1 MLCGFT
7 QTKERNMEET
17 LDISALLKTLK
28 KHFAVIITIGLLTG
42 IAAFLVSNFLITKKY
57 ESSAMLYVEN
67 NQNTSESVNINDIN
81 AAQKL
86 VNTCQILFKSGT
98 ALETLIDNLDLPYTK
113 KELSEMITAASVNS
127 TEVMQ
132 LVVES
137 EDPAEAQIIVN
148 ELVEISKN
156 EFNRIIK
163 SGSIAV
169 VELGEINTVPSSPN
183 VQLITFIG
191 LALGLAV
198 SFICFFIRDMLDVGV
213 KHDDNLA
220 KIYDVPVF
228 AEIMEFDSA
237 SSGGKYG
244 YSSYGYG
251 KRARKS
257 RASDGKFSERLLSE
271 STPFAISEAYNSA
284 RTNTMFAVAHAPKKI
299 IAVTSSNPSEGK
311 STTCS
316 NLAISF
322 ANAGFE
328 VLLVECDLRKPTMAN
343 NFNLK
348 NKRGLSAILGG
359 FCSVT
364 DALNSY
370 VLSGLDIITA
380 GEIPPNPSEL
390 LGSEA
395 MKSFLIASAQNY
407 DYVFLDTPPVNVVTD
422 SQLMN
427 EDIAGIVFTI
437 REGDTTHP
445 DIQSAMDK
453 IKLANGKTL
462 GFIKTFCKPE
472 KSGRY
477 GRKYSYNSNY
487 GYGREEKNGGRKE
500 PAPAEKT

>member
-1 MLCGFT
+1 
-7 QTKERNMEET
+7 MEET
-17 LDISALLKTLK
+17 LDISAFLKTLK
-28 KHFAVIITIGLLTG
+28 KHFVIIVTFGLLAG
-42 IAAFLVSNFLITKKY
+42 IASFLISNFMVTKKY
-57 ESSAMLYVEN
+57 ESMALLYVEN
-67 NQNTSESVNINDIN
+67 SQNTSESLNINDIN

-98 ALETLIDNLDLPYTK
+98 ALDALIDNLDLPYTK
-113 KELSEMITAASVNS
+113 DQLSEMITAESVNS
-127 TEVMQ
+127 TEVMR
-132 LVVES
+132 LKVES
-137 EDPAEAQIIVN
+137 EDPVEAQIIVN
-148 ELVEISKN
+148 ELVKISEE
-156 EFNRIIK
+156 EFKRIIK
-163 SGSIAV
+163 SGSIEV
-169 VELGEINTVPSSPN
+169 VELGEINTEPSFPN
-183 VQLITFIG
+183 VQIITF
-191 LALGLAV
+191 LGLAV
-198 SFICFFIRDMLDVGV
+198 GLAIAFFSFFIRDMLDVAV
-213 KHDDNLA
+213 KHDDNLSKA
-220 KIYDVPVF
+220 YDVPVF

-244 YSSYGYG
+244 YSDYGYG
-251 KRARKS
+251 KKMRKS
-257 RASDGKFSERLLSE
+257 RVPDEKFSERLLSE
-271 STPFAISEAYNSA
+271 STPFAISEAYNTA
-284 RTNTMFAVAHAPKKI
+284 RTNTMFAVAHSPRKI

-343 NFNLK
+343 NFNLT
-348 NKRGLSAILGG
+348 NKTGLSSILGG
-359 FCSVT
+359 FSSIT

-370 VLSGLDIITA
+370 VVNGLDIITA
-380 GEIPPNPSEL
+380 GKIPPNPSEL

-437 REGDTTHP
+437 REGETTHP

-472 KSGRY
+472 KTSRY
-477 GRKYSYNSNY
+477 SKKYSYRSGY
-487 GYGREEKNGGRKE
+487 GYGGESKTVT
-500 PAPAEKT
+500 AEKETTTD

>member
-1 MLCGFT
+1 
-7 QTKERNMEET
+7 MEET
-17 LDISALLKTLK
+17 LDIGALIKVLK
-28 KHFAVIITIGLLTG
+28 KHFVIIITIGLLTG
-42 IAAFLVSNFLITKKY
+42 IASFLFSNFLITKKY
-57 ESSAMLYVEN
+57 ESTALLYVEN
-67 NQNTSESVNINDIN
+67 SQNTSDSLNINDIN

-86 VNTCQILFKSGT
+86 VNTCQILFKSST
-98 ALETLIDNLDLPYTK
+98 ALDALIENLDLPYTK
-113 KELSEMITAASVNS
+113 DELSDMITAASVNG
-127 TEVMQ
+127 TEVMR
-132 LVVES
+132 LAVES

-148 ELVEISKN
+148 ELVEISKG

-163 SGSIAV
+163 SGSIEV
-169 VELGEINTVPSSPN
+169 VELGEVSTEPSFPN
-183 VQLITFIG
+183 IQLITFGG
-191 LALGLAV
+191 LALGLVIAFV
-198 SFICFFIRDMLDVGV
+198 SFFIRDTLDVGV

-244 YSSYGYG
+244 YSNYGYG
-251 KRARKS
+251 RKS
-257 RASDGKFSERLLSE
+257 RRARISDGKFSERLLSE
-271 STPFAISEAYNSA
+271 NTPFAISEAYNSA

-343 NFNLK
+343 NFNIN
-348 NKRGLSAILGG
+348 NKMGLSAILGG
-359 FCSVT
+359 FCSIT

-427 EDIAGIVFTI
+427 EDIAGIVFAI

-445 DIQSAMDK
+445 DIQSAMDR
-453 IKLANGKTL
+453 IKLAKGKTL

-477 GRKYSYNSNY
+477 GRKYSYHSAY
-487 GYGREEKNGGRKE
+487 GYGHEEKAENSGKE
-500 PAPAEKT
+500 PASKPE

>member
-1 MLCGFT
+1 
-7 QTKERNMEET
+7 MEET
-17 LDISALLKTLK
+17 LDISSLLKTLK
-28 KHFAVIITIGLLTG
+28 KHFIAVITIALITG
-42 IAAFLVSNFLITKKY
+42 IASFLVSNFLVTKKY

-67 NQNTSESVNINDIN
+67 SQNTSESVNINDIN

-98 ALETLIDNLDLPYTK
+98 ALDTLIENLDLPYTK
-113 KELSEMITAASVNS
+113 KELTEMITATSVNS

-132 LVVES
+132 LIVES
-137 EDPAEAQIIVN
+137 EDPVEAQLIVN
-148 ELVEISKN
+148 ELVEISKS

-163 SGSIAV
+163 SGSIEV
-169 VELGEINTVPSSPN
+169 VELGEINPVPSFPD
-183 VQLITFIG
+183 VRLITLIGFVLGFI
-191 LALGLAV
+191 AAYA
-198 SFICFFIRDMLDVGV
+198 IFFVRDMLDVAV

-220 KIYDVPVF
+220 KMYDVPVF

-237 SSGGKYG
+237 TSGGKYG

-251 KRARKS
+251 RKS
-257 RASDGKFSERLLSE
+257 RRIRASDGKFSERLLSDN
-271 STPFAISEAYNSA
+271 TPFAISEAYNSA

-343 NFNLK
+343 NFNLT
-348 NKRGLSAILGG
+348 NKMGLSAILGG

-437 REGDTTHP
+437 REEDTTHP
-445 DIQSAMDK
+445 DIQNAMDK
-453 IKLANGKTL
+453 IKLAKGKTL

-477 GRKYSYNSNY
+477 SKKYSYKGY
-487 GYGREEKNGGRKE
+487 GYGYGDNGSSETKKD
-500 PAPAEKT
+500 PAPAAND

>member
-1 MLCGFT
+1 M
-7 QTKERNMEET
+7 
-17 LDISALLKTLK
+17 
-28 KHFAVIITIGLLTG
+28 
-42 IAAFLVSNFLITKKY
+42 
-57 ESSAMLYVEN
+57 
-67 NQNTSESVNINDIN
+67 
-81 AAQKL
+81 
-86 VNTCQILFKSGT
+86 FKSGT
-98 ALETLIDNLDLPYTK
+98 ALETLKENLDLPYTK
-113 KELSEMITAASVNS
+113 KQLSEMITAESVNG

-137 EDPAEAQIIVN
+137 EDPVEAQLIVN
-148 ELVEISKN
+148 ELVEISKD
-156 EFNRIIK
+156 EFNRIIQ

-169 VELGEINTVPSSPN
+169 VELGEINTVPSFPN
-183 VQLITFIG
+183 VQIITFAGLAIG
-191 LALGLAV
+191 LVAAFMIV
-198 SFICFFIRDMLDVGV
+198 FIRDMLDIAV

-220 KIYDVPVF
+220 KLYDVPVF
-228 AEIMEFDSA
+228 AEIIEFDSA
-237 SSGGKYG
+237 SNGGNYG
-244 YSSYGYG
+244 YSTYGYG
-251 KRARKS
+251 KKCR
-257 RASDGKFSERLLSE
+257 RASNQNGDSKFSERLLSDN
-271 STPFAISEAYNSA
+271 TPFAISEAYNSA

-348 NKRGLSAILGG
+348 NKMGLSAVLGG

-370 VLSGLDIITA
+370 VMSGLDVITA

-427 EDIAGIVFTI
+427 EDIAGIVFAI

-445 DIQSAMDK
+445 DIQKAMEK
-453 IKLANGKTL
+453 IQLAKDKTL

-477 GRKYSYNSNY
+477 GKKYSYDAKY
-487 GYGREEKNGGRKE
+487 GYSRSRTTSENNSSAVSTTQ
-500 PAPAEKT
+500 P

>member
-1 MLCGFT
+1 
-7 QTKERNMEET
+7 MEET
-17 LDISALLKTLK
+17 LDISSLLKTLK
-28 KHFAVIITIGLLTG
+28 KHFVAVVTIALVMG

-57 ESSAMLYVEN
+57 ESTAMLYVEN
-67 NQNTSESVNINDIN
+67 SQNTSESVNINDIN

-98 ALETLIDNLDLPYTK
+98 ALDTLIENLELPYTK
-113 KELSEMITAASVNS
+113 KELSEMITAASVNG
-127 TEVMQ
+127 TEVMK

-137 EDPAEAQIIVN
+137 EDPVEAQIIVN
-148 ELVEISKN
+148 ELVDISQS
-156 EFNRIIK
+156 EFKRIIK
-163 SGSIAV
+163 SGSIEI
-169 VELGEINTVPSSPN
+169 VELGEISTVPSSPD
-183 VQLITFIG
+183 VKLITLIG
-191 LALGLAV
+191 FALGLVMAYA
-198 SFICFFIRDMLDVGV
+198 IFFIRDMLDVAV

-220 KIYDVPVF
+220 KMYDVPVF

-237 SSGGKYG
+237 TSGGKYG
-244 YSSYGYG
+244 YSNYGYG
-251 KRARKS
+251 RKS
-257 RASDGKFSERLLSE
+257 RRARTSDGKFSERLLSDN
-271 STPFAISEAYNSA
+271 TPFAISEAYNSA

-343 NFNLK
+343 NFSLT
-348 NKRGLSAILGG
+348 NKMGLSAILGG

-437 REGDTTHP
+437 REDDTTHP
-445 DIQSAMDK
+445 DIQNAMDK

-477 GRKYSYNSNY
+477 SKKYSYKSGY
-487 GYGREEKNGGRKE
+487 GYGYGDGGSETKKE
-500 PAPAEKT
+500 PAPTATD